1 MEPRLTTI
9 YLYLMYELLLKV
21 ILCSV
26 WQFLYK
32 TKVPDTELPTWGI
45 LLVFRS
51 FLFCIS
57 VLIVTSS
64 HQESHINCV
73 ATYTRTSFASFCLS
87 SQSPFSQQPL
97 LRSAHGAHPTNP
109 LHLALRMN
117 KGTAVL
123 GTQLLSFIWGRGQ
136 EEAKIPFKK
145 DMSPRPFGL
154 SPFPHMKTCLDKPPQ
169 HGDFHTPAFVL
180 L

>member
-21 ILCSV
+21 ILCNV
-26 WQFLYK
+26 WQFLCK

-64 HQESHINCV
+64 HQESHINCA

-97 LRSAHGAHPTNP
+97 LRSAHVAHPTNP
-109 LHLALRMN
+109 LHLALKMN

-123 GTQLLSFIWGRGQ
+123 GTQLLSFYLREGSRGGQ
-136 EEAKIPFKK
+136 NSFQKGHVTKTFWAQ
-145 DMSPRPFGL
+145 S
-154 SPFPHMKTCLDKPPQ
+154 FPPYENL
-169 HGDFHTPAFVL
+169 FR
-180 L
+180 